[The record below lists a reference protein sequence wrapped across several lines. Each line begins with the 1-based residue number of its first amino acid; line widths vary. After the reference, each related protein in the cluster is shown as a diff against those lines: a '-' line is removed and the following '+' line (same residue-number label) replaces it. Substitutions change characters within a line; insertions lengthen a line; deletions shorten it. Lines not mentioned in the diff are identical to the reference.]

1 MADKGN
7 VPLKD
12 NDALKENSK
21 ENSKEN
27 PNDHISDFDVVDDKS
42 GQHEI
47 LEFEDRGQ
55 RSRSKSANIAGFEIQ
70 NSETDETTE

>member
-12 NDALKENSK
+12 NDALK